1 MSLPESKMARPK
13 KIEIEEEDELVSN
26 EEEEFLTME
35 LEEVPPDGLEE
46 EDTPRFSIK
55 QKLILLGSG
64 LSSFLLF
71 LILLF
76 PYENIVR
83 QLMNSSSGQPSS
95 IFFNELSVSVLL
107 GKVSVESMEIMGQTF
122 KVRSKNAQIKAGL
135 FSLLRKKVNGD
146 FEVDDLEVD
155 YDGQTLG
162 NIGELEGHLQLDSL
176 SVPASRF
183 AGAFSLKMP
192 EGKFGSFPNLPEIP
206 FIGKIENF
214 FVNKVVITSRID
226 QGMVEFEEF
235 IIDTSVARLDLHGN
249 IRLSDSFPSS
259 QLNLRVCFELER
271 NFASAA
277 ENQIIV
283 GALDLLEKGGS
294 GKCIPITGSFQRPE
308 FKIPGLN
315 APAGPPGS
323 PVP

>member
-1 MSLPESKMARPK
+1 MARPK
-13 KIEIEEEDELVSN
+13 KIEIEEEDELISN

-35 LEEVPPDGLEE
+35 LEELPPDGLEE
-46 EDTPRFSIK
+46 EDTPRFSLK
-55 QKLILLGSG
+55 QKLILIGSG

-107 GKVSVESMEIMGQTF
+107 GKVSVESMEIMGQSF
-122 KVRSKNAQIKAGL
+122 KIRSKNAHIKAGL

-146 FEVDDLEVD
+146 FEIEDLEID
-155 YDGQTLG
+155 YDNQTLG
-162 NIGELEGHLQLDSL
+162 TIGELEGHLQLDSL
-176 SVPASRF
+176 VVPASRF
-183 AGAFSLKMP
+183 GGAFSLKMP
-192 EGKFGSFPNLPEIP
+192 EGKFGSFPNLPDFP

-214 FVNKVVITSRID
+214 FINKILITSRID

-235 IIDTSVARLDLHGN
+235 VIDTSVARLDLHGN
-249 IRLSDSFPSS
+249 IRLSDSFPNS
-259 QLNLRVCFELER
+259 QLNLKVCFELER

-283 GALDLLEKGGS
+283 GSLDLLEKGGN

-315 APAGPPGS
+315 SPAGLPGS
-323 PVP
+323 PAP

>member
-1 MSLPESKMARPK
+1 MARPK
-13 KIEIEEEDELVSN
+13 KIEIEEEDELISN

-35 LEEVPPDGLEE
+35 LEELPPDGLEE
-46 EDTPRFSIK
+46 EDTPRFSLK
-55 QKLILLGSG
+55 QKLILIGSG

-107 GKVSVESMEIMGQTF
+107 GKVSVESMEIMGQSF
-122 KVRSKNAQIKAGL
+122 KIRSKNAHIKAGL

-146 FEVDDLEVD
+146 FEIEDLEID
-155 YDGQTLG
+155 YDNQTLG
-162 NIGELEGHLQLDSL
+162 TIGELEGHLQLDSL
-176 SVPASRF
+176 VVPASRF
-183 AGAFSLKMP
+183 GGAFSLKMP
-192 EGKFGSFPNLPEIP
+192 EGKFGSFPNLPDFP

-214 FVNKVVITSRID
+214 FINKILITSRID

-235 IIDTSVARLDLHGN
+235 VIDTSVARLDLHGN
-249 IRLSDSFPSS
+249 IRLSDSFPNS
-259 QLNLRVCFELER
+259 QLNLKVCFELER

-283 GALDLLEKGGS
+283 GSLDLLEKGGS

-315 APAGPPGS
+315 SPAGLPGS
-323 PVP
+323 PAP

>member
-1 MSLPESKMARPK
+1 MARAK
-13 KIEIEEEDELVSN
+13 KIEIEEEEELISN

-35 LEEVPPDGLEE
+35 LEELPPEEE
-46 EDTPRFSIK
+46 EDTPRFSLK
-55 QKLILLGSG
+55 QKLILIGSG
-64 LSSFLLF
+64 TSSFLLF

-83 QLMNSSSGQPSS
+83 QFMSSSGQPSS
-95 IFFNELSVSVLL
+95 VFFNELSVSVLL
-107 GKVSVESMEIMGQTF
+107 GKVSVKSMEIMGQTF
-122 KVRSKNAQIKAGL
+122 KIRSKDAQIKAGL

-146 FEVDDLEVD
+146 FEIEELELD

-183 AGAFSLKMP
+183 GGAFSLKMP

-214 FVNKVVITSRID
+214 FINKILITSRID

-249 IRLSDSFPSS
+249 LRLSDSLPSS

-294 GKCIPITGSFQRPE
+294 GKCIPITGTFQRPE

-315 APAGPPGS
+315 APAGLPGS
-323 PVP
+323 PAP

>member
-1 MSLPESKMARPK
+1 MARAK
-13 KIEIEEEDELVSN
+13 KIELEEEDELISN

-35 LEEVPPDGLEE
+35 LEELPPDGLEE
-46 EDTPRFSIK
+46 EETPRFSFK
-55 QKLILLGSG
+55 QKLILIGSG
-64 LSSFLLF
+64 VSSFFLF

-83 QLMNSSSGQPSS
+83 QFMNSSSGQPSS
-95 IFFNELSVSVLL
+95 VFFNELSVSVLL
-107 GKVSVESMEIMGQTF
+107 GKVSVKSMEIMGQTF
-122 KVRSKNAQIKAGL
+122 KIRSKDAQIKAGL

-146 FEVDDLEVD
+146 FEIEELEID

-183 AGAFSLKMP
+183 GGAFSLKMP

-206 FIGKIENF
+206 FVGKIENF
-214 FVNKVVITSRID
+214 FVNKILITSKID

-249 IRLSDSFPSS
+249 VRLSDSFSNS
-259 QLNLRVCFELER
+259 QLNLRACFELER

-283 GALDLLEKGGS
+283 GALDLLEKSGS
-294 GKCIPITGSFQRPE
+294 GKCIPITGTFQRPE
-308 FKIPGLN
+308 FKVPGLN
-315 APAGPPGS
+315 APAGLPGAGG
-323 PVP
+323 PLP

>member
-1 MSLPESKMARPK
+1 MARAK
-13 KIEIEEEDELVSN
+13 KIEIEEEEQLISN

-35 LEEVPPDGLEE
+35 LEELPPDELEE
-46 EDTPRFSIK
+46 DDTPRFSLK
-55 QKLILLGSG
+55 QKLILIGSG
-64 LSSFLLF
+64 LVSFLLF

-95 IFFNELSVSVLL
+95 VFFNELSVSVLL
-107 GKVSVESMEIMGQTF
+107 GKVSVKSMEIMGQTF
-122 KVRSKNAQIKAGL
+122 KIRSKDAQIKAGL

-146 FEVDDLEVD
+146 FEIEELEVD

-183 AGAFSLKMP
+183 GGAFSLKMP

-214 FVNKVVITSRID
+214 FVNKILITSRID

-249 IRLSDSFPSS
+249 LRLSDSIANS
-259 QLNLRVCFELER
+259 QLNLRACFELER

-283 GALDLLEKGGS
+283 GALDLLEKSGS
-294 GKCIPITGSFQRPE
+294 GKCIPITGTFQRPE

-315 APAGPPGS
+315 APAGLPGAG

>member
-1 MSLPESKMARPK
+1 MARPK

>member
-1 MSLPESKMARPK
+1 MARAK
-13 KIEIEEEDELVSN
+13 KIEIEEEDELISN

-35 LEEVPPDGLEE
+35 LEELPPEE
-46 EDTPRFSIK
+46 EEETPRFSLK
-55 QKLILLGSG
+55 QKLILIGSG
-64 LSSFLLF
+64 IVSFLLF

-95 IFFNELSVSVLL
+95 VFFNELSVSVLL
-107 GKVSVESMEIMGQTF
+107 GKVSVKSMEIMGQTF
-122 KVRSKNAQIKAGL
+122 KIRSKDAQIKAGL
-135 FSLLRKKVNGD
+135 FSLLRKKINGD
-146 FEVDDLEVD
+146 FEVQELEID

-162 NIGELEGHLQLDSL
+162 NIGELEGHLKLDSL

-183 AGAFSLKMP
+183 GGAFNLKMP

-214 FVNKVVITSRID
+214 FINKILISSRID
-226 QGMVEFEEF
+226 QGMLEFEEF
-235 IIDTSVARLDLHGN
+235 IIDTSVARLDIHGN
-249 IRLSDSFPSS
+249 LRLSDSFSNS
-259 QLNLRVCFELER
+259 QLNLRACFELER

-283 GALDLLEKGGS
+283 GALDLLEKSGS
-294 GKCIPITGSFQRPE
+294 GKCIPITGTFQRPE

-315 APAGPPGS
+315 APAGLPGS
-323 PVP
+323 PAP